1 VFVKMPLEML
11 LPPGYTSRDSLKNV
25 MKAKAQMFG
34 DVTLEQAVEL
44 GLFVCGSP
52 ATVKTAFEK
61 HWNEMRFGNL
71 LVMCQFGTLPAD
83 LTKKNLELFAK
94 DVLPALKR
102 L

>member
-1 VFVKMPLEML
+1 MPLEML
-11 LPPGYTSRDSLKNV
+11 LPPGYTSRESMKNV

-52 ATVKTAFEK
+52 KTVLAAFEK
-61 HWNEMRFGNL
+61 HHQEMRFGNL
-71 LVMCQFGTLPAD
+71 LVMAQFGTLPAD
-83 LTKKNLELFAK
+83 LTRKNLELFAT
-94 DVLPALKR
+94 DVLPALRK